1 MREITSQ
8 EMNVDTRPI
17 PPLKGDGYG
26 NYRVHLVGNSGTGK
40 STLGV
45 ELSRILRAEFIALDE
60 IFWQPGWVQTPAPE
74 FREKVLAAI
83 GKNKSW
89 IVDGNYTSRLGS
101 IVDDAATDV
110 IWLDPPLVLYFPR
123 VCLRTLLRLLRV
135 VPPCSP
141 GCEESFREVFFS
153 SDSILWWCLSNHG
166 KLKKRETAEYRVD
179 NVWVGGKRRRFGGWG
194 GELKLWLAEVESM
207 VRSGDEE

>member
-1 MREITSQ
+1 MTDGWCIDFGLTFHHDLRFLRFHVPIMARVPRTCSYSCF
-8 EMNVDTRPI
+8 RIAKYI
-17 PPLKGDGYG
+17 PPIYLM
-26 NYRVHLVGNSGTGK
+26 SP
-40 STLGV
+40 TLNFS
-45 ELSRILRAEFIALDE
+45 L
-60 IFWQPGWVQTPAPE
+60 
-74 FREKVLAAI
+74 
-83 GKNKSW
+83 
-89 IVDGNYTSRLGS
+89 LG
-101 IVDDAATDV
+101 
-110 IWLDPPLVLYFPR
+110 LDPPLVLYFPR

-207 VRSGDEE
+207 DRSGDEE